1 MRLIY
6 LLLVGI
12 LSVVLAG
19 IAVFG
24 EGILRTHGGDVV
36 VVIWLFLLIRMVTMF
51 SQGLVLVVTLGIAL
65 LVEVGQM
72 FDIAGQLGLA
82 EGRGA
87 RLAFGSTFDPLDFIA
102 YAVGGAIVYYADRAL
117 AKGRS

>member
-6 LLLVGI
+6 LLIVGV
-12 LSVVLAG
+12 LSAVLAF

-24 EGILRTHGGDVV
+24 EGILRTHGADVI
-36 VVIWLFLLIRMVTMF
+36 VVIWLFFLIRMVTMF
-51 SQGLVLVVTLGIAL
+51 SRGLVLVAVLAIAL
-65 LVEVGQM
+65 FVEVGQM
-72 FDIAGQLGLA
+72 FDVAGQLGLA

-87 RLAFGSTFDPLDFIA
+87 RLAFGTTFDPLDFIA
-102 YAVGGAIVYYADRAL
+102 YTVGGVIAYFADGPL